1 MTASSHE
8 VTQLLLSWRRGNAA
22 ALDRLVPLVYQQLR
36 RLARR
41 YMAGQNPGHTLQAT
55 GLVNEAFVRLIDCQQ
70 INWKDRAHF
79 FAVSAQLM
87 RRVLIEFAR
96 AGRYQKRGGGMKK
109 TIFDDA
115 LILSPQRGQDL
126 IALDD
131 ALQVFASSFPRQS
144 QVVEFKFFGGLSV
157 EETAEVLEVSPVTV
171 MRDWQFAKAWLAR
184 ELKKGGKYGVRTS
197 PAN

>member
-1 MTASSHE
+1 
-8 VTQLLLSWRRGNAA
+8 
-22 ALDRLVPLVYQQLR
+22 
-36 RLARR
+36 
-41 YMAGQNPGHTLQAT
+41 
-55 GLVNEAFVRLIDCQQ
+55 
-70 INWKDRAHF
+70 
-79 FAVSAQLM
+79 
-87 RRVLIEFAR
+87 
-96 AGRYQKRGGGMKK
+96 MKK